1 MTAKPASRLSQ
12 YVFVLSTLAIW
23 AVFLKAIFS
32 DTGLVAMMADEDKL
46 LGSIR
51 LWALVATPMWVLI
64 VWPRNGPS
72 ARRTQR
78 LIAWIFLAWLCFPL
92 ASTMLFLLS

>member
-51 LWALVATPMWVLI
+51 LWALVATPK
-64 VWPRNGPS
+64 RSNT
-72 ARRTQR
+72 R
-78 LIAWIFLAWLCFPL
+78 
-92 ASTMLFLLS
+92 ASRATPAPNMYRSLPTKL